1 MNKSIAGKSKTPL
14 QFKIFHTLLGFA
26 VFFSLI
32 TVPAEA
38 QVINIFGIT
47 ISSQLLWWPVVF
59 FVLRLIYSVYGFPYL
74 RHGVYS
80 VLLFH
85 AIYILFLKFAIWL
98 PSSSFWKMQETY
110 TQVLGRDLLYLT
122 QSSLFLWACSLLPI
136 RFAYISDQRYCGYI
150 FWMSL
155 LIFCLMDIFWLN
167 LYKDNNVTQIIAP
180 LLIYG
185 LLNIFYKLLSELI
198 ARIEQIECPNLMDMH
213 LFKFS
218 LPQTIKNDGKTFKYH
233 HMLFCSS
240 IVFFI
245 ASKTMAAKFISI
257 GFLTINVGGIVFSL
271 AYLAADMMTDVYGI
285 ERTKQMVLFVIFCN
299 LLFVFDVWI
308 TNLLAIGEN
317 DPFRLILHNQ
327 ARMFIASATAFF
339 LGMTINSTVISF
351 IKSRQRKR
359 GISLKKEFITTVW
372 TRIATSSAFGIIID
386 VSLFSL
392 VAFYGI
398 VPNEKLVSV
407 IIFEDVYKISYEV
420 FLAPVSILL
429 IYFLKVKEKVD
440 IYDEL
445 SNLNPFRIDTNYK
458 VSANK
463 FAENYVIPTRRN
475 DG

>member
-1 MNKSIAGKSKTPL
+1 MNKSITGKSKTPL
-14 QFKIFHTLLGFA
+14 QFKVFHTLLGFA

-32 TVPAEA
+32 TIPAEA
-38 QVINIFGIT
+38 QLINVFGIS
-47 ISSQLLWWPVVF
+47 ISSELLWWPVVF
-59 FVLRLIYSVYGFPYL
+59 FVLRLIYGIYGFAYL
-74 RHGVYS
+74 RHVVYS

-98 PSSSFWKMQETY
+98 PASSFWKMQETY
-110 TQVLGRDLLYLT
+110 TQVLGRDLLYLI
-122 QSSLFLWACSLLPI
+122 QSSLFLWGCALLPI
-136 RFAYISDQRYCGYI
+136 RFTNNSSQSYCGYI
-150 FWMSL
+150 FWTSL
-155 LIFCLMDIFWLN
+155 FIFCFIDLTWLN
-167 LYKDNNVTQIIAP
+167 SHRDNNLSQIIVP

-185 LLNIFYKLLSELI
+185 LLNIFYKLLSGLI
-198 ARIEQIECPNLMDMH
+198 ARIEHIECPSLVDRH
-213 LFKFS
+213 LFKFH

-317 DPFRLILHNQ
+317 DPFSSILHNQ

-339 LGMTINSTVISF
+339 LGMTINSTVISL

-398 VPNEKLVSV
+398 VPTEKLASV
-407 IIFEDVYKISYEV
+407 IVFEDAYKISYEV

-445 SNLNPFRIDTNYK
+445 SNLNPFRVDTNYK

-463 FAENYVIPTRRN
+463 FAENYIKPTGRN

>member
-1 MNKSIAGKSKTPL
+1 MNNSIIGKSKTPL
-14 QFKIFHTLLGFA
+14 QYKVFHTLLGFA

-38 QVINIFGIT
+38 QVIQIHGILT
-47 ISSQLLWWPVVF
+47 SSELLWWPAVF
-59 FVLRLIYSVYGFPYL
+59 FVLRLIHGVYGFAYL
-74 RHGVYS
+74 RHAVYA

-85 AIYILFLKFAIWL
+85 AIYVLFLKFAIWL
-98 PSSSFWKMQETY
+98 PASSFWKMQEPY
-110 TQVLGRDLLYLT
+110 TQVLGRDFLYLIK
-122 QSSLFLWACSLLPI
+122 SSLFLWGCTLLPI
-136 RFAYISDQRYCGYI
+136 RFASPANYKYYGYI
-150 FWMSL
+150 FWVSLVAFCFLDMGWLNMHKTTPDTQIVVPL
-155 LIFCLMDIFWLN
+155 LIF
-167 LYKDNNVTQIIAP
+167 
-180 LLIYG
+180 G
-185 LLNIFYKLLSELI
+185 LLNIFYSWLSVVI
-198 ARIEQIECPNLMDMH
+198 ARIEHIKSPIQSDRH
-213 LFKFS
+213 LFKFH
-218 LPQTIKNDGKTFKYH
+218 LPQALKNDGKTFKYH

-299 LLFVFDVWI
+299 LLFVFDVWV
-308 TNLLAIGEN
+308 TNMLAIGEN
-317 DPFRLILHNQ
+317 DPYRAILHNQ

-339 LGMTINSTVISF
+339 LGMTINSTVISL

-398 VPNEKLVSV
+398 VPTEKLASV
-407 IIFEDVYKISYEV
+407 IVFEDAYKISYEV

-429 IYFLKVKEKVD
+429 IYFLKVKERVD

-458 VSANK
+458 ISANK
-463 FAENYVIPTRRN
+463 FAEDYMKPAERN